1 MIKKSSFIVAI
12 LLIACLSISSVS
24 ATAMDNNSNEILNS
38 TGMTTDDINAIND
51 CSVAHDVE
59 SVGSAESNVVDQ
71 SSIDM
76 TKSSIDS
83 VSNLD
88 SESSSSDENINE
100 KSSVSANNAISEEST
115 STTNVDNEDASVS
128 ANNDISKSNS
138 ISYVNAKSEDNE
150 ELDNDDAKSLDDVS
164 VAHKLE
170 SKSGDSDIDSL
181 DDVSVAHKV
190 ESKSA
195 NSADSDKSNIE
206 VSNLESEV
214 QSSNDATS
222 MGSVDSVS
230 VPYEVNKQG
239 GMSDN
244 IGQTNIASQDDVSN
258 PVMITSTIAASA
270 NPISD
275 VKNTEISSL
284 STSQSKL
291 TSGSTASSKISIS
304 DIITGAIS
312 LKQYVLKYKKLP
324 STVTIKGNKYSISI
338 FSYLMSQAILN
349 INAGKS
355 SKITIIKVT
364 NGSASTGSIN
374 KNAYK
379 DTYLKLA
386 KTVADAG
393 VKKKV
398 LPSYVSFDGK
408 KADFKLYTYAF
419 AKILVFDKENKRL
432 PNYCLFD
439 SSVFK
444 DTPVVKSV
452 SVSDIIKA
460 AINLKS
466 YTISNGKLPSSISVG
481 GKKVSP
487 EVFSYL
493 MSQAIKN
500 INAKKTSAKINII
513 DVKSSN
519 VTGSIKYRAFK
530 STYLNAVNTVANAGV
545 NKKVLP
551 SYVSLD
557 GKKAIFKVYT
567 FGFAKIL
574 AFYNSNKRL
583 PNYCDFDSS
592 VFKEPPKPV
601 VKYVTIKQI
610 ANSGKNVRNY
620 IFNNRRIPSYVS
632 IAGTQISISKFTYL
646 MAKAIEK
653 ISDNQTSSKIKI
665 ISVSENYY
673 TGDYIRTNVSAKD
686 VLKISKY
693 VANYSATNKVAP
705 KYVTIA
711 GKKANFDVYTYL
723 LAGNLY
729 YYHVT
734 GKLSKS
740 TSLSS
745 SRVSEKSPN
754 YPIKNGVNEYN
765 TAKDLSIYLKASGH
779 SALNSQIKNL
789 AKSLT
794 KNCRTTQEKAN
805 AIFKYVRDKVSYSF
819 YYNSQ
824 KSASGALSS
833 KRANC
838 CDKSN
843 LIVALC
849 RASNIPARYC
859 HSTSCH
865 FRSGLTCGHVWAQI
879 LIGNKWCCADATSS
893 SNSLG
898 YVVNWNT
905 NRIGNVNK
913 YAAVPF

>member
-1 MIKKSSFIVAI
+1 
-12 LLIACLSISSVS
+12 
-24 ATAMDNNSNEILNS
+24 MDNNSSNEILNS
-38 TGMTTDDINAIND
+38 TGMTTEDINTIND
-51 CSVAHDVE
+51 CSVAHNVE
-59 SVGSAESNVVDQ
+59 SEDSVESNVVDQ

-88 SESSSSDENINE
+88 SESNSSDENINDE
-100 KSSVSANNAISEEST
+100 SSVSANNGVSDESA
-115 STTNVDNEDASVS
+115 STTNVDNEVGSVS
-128 ANNDISKSNS
+128 TNDDVGESNS
-138 ISYVNAKSEDNE
+138 MSYVNAKSEDNK

-164 VAHKLE
+164 VAHKLQ
-170 SKSGDSDIDSL
+170 SKSGDSDIESL

-190 ESKSA
+190 ESKSID
-195 NSADSDKSNIE
+195 NADSDNSDIE
-206 VSNLESEV
+206 VSNLGSEI
-214 QSSNDATS
+214 QSSNDATNDE
-222 MGSVDSVS
+222 SVVSVS

-258 PVMITSTIAASA
+258 SVMITSTMAVAA
-270 NPISD
+270 NPNSD
-275 VKNTEISSL
+275 VKHTEISSL

-379 DTYLKLA
+379 ATYLKLA

-452 SVSDIIKA
+452 SVSQIIKA
-460 AINLKS
+460 AKNLKS
-466 YTISNGKLPSSISVG
+466 YVISNKVLPSTITVG
-481 GKKVSP
+481 NNKVSP
-487 EVFSYL
+487 AVFSYL

-513 DVKSSN
+513 N
-519 VTGSIKYRAFK
+519 VTASSTDGSINYKAFK
-530 STYLNAVNTVANAGV
+530 STYLAAVNTVANAGV

-551 SYVSLD
+551 NYVSLN
-557 GKKAIFKVYT
+557 GKKAVFKVYT

-574 AFYNSNKRL
+574 AFYDSNKRL
-583 PNYCDFDSS
+583 PNYCVFDSS
-592 VFKEPPKPV
+592 VLKKEKPV
-601 VKYVTIKQI
+601 AKYVTIDQI
-610 ANSGKNVRNY
+610 ANSGKNVRNF
-620 IFNNRRIPSYVS
+620 IRNNRRIPNYVS
-632 IAGTQISISKFTYL
+632 IAGTDISISKFTYL

-653 ISDNQTSSKIKI
+653 IADNQTSSKIKI
-665 ISVSENYY
+665 ISVSESYY
-673 TGDYIRTNVSAKD
+673 TGDSFKINVSAKD
-686 VLKISKY
+686 VLKVSKY
-693 VANYSATNKVAP
+693 VANYSSTKKVAP
-705 KYVTIA
+705 KYVTIS

-729 YYHVT
+729 YYYNK
-734 GKLSKS
+734 GKLPKS
-740 TSLSS
+740 ISLSTAM
-745 SRVSEKSPN
+745 VSEKSPN
-754 YPIKNGVNEYN
+754 YPIIKGVNEYN

-779 SALNSQIKNL
+779 SALNSQIKSL

-794 KNCRTTQEKAN
+794 KNCKTTLDKAN

-879 LIGNKWCCADATSS
+879 LVGDKWCGADATSS

-898 YVVNWNT
+898 YIVNWNT
-905 NRIGNVNK
+905 GRLGNVNK
-913 YAAVPF
+913 YSAIPF